1 MSEPTDWQEVLELAK
16 ASAGGLLD
24 IRPAAAAADGHLPG
38 AAGLPVPE
46 GADPAE
52 FLPVYLLPPR
62 HAPLL
67 VLADSPV
74 EAERVAAWLRERGR
88 PLVRGAAPD
97 WTTAPPGVLE
107 AGVPMARLW
116 RPPTWLEEHVGLLP
130 PPDAH
135 PVTDLG
141 CGSGRAAAWLC
152 GRGYRVLAVDR
163 HADALDWA
171 RRLAAGAPG
180 ELVTVESDLTVAAPP
195 PGPWSAALAFRFLHR
210 PLVADLADRVR
221 PGGVA
226 MLRTFRWEKGDWSLP
241 RRRYCLQPGELEVLF
256 PRADWEILALRE
268 DHDEDGKPA
277 SGVVA
282 RRR

>member
-1 MSEPTDWQEVLELAK
+1 
-16 ASAGGLLD
+16 
-24 IRPAAAAADGHLPG
+24 
-38 AAGLPVPE
+38 
-46 GADPAE
+46 
-52 FLPVYLLPPR
+52 
-62 HAPLL
+62 
-67 VLADSPV
+67 
-74 EAERVAAWLRERGR
+74 
-88 PLVRGAAPD
+88 
-97 WTTAPPGVLE
+97 
-107 AGVPMARLW
+107 
-116 RPPTWLEEHVGLLP
+116 
-130 PPDAH
+130 
-135 PVTDLG
+135 
-141 CGSGRAAAWLC
+141 
-152 GRGYRVLAVDR
+152 
-163 HADALDWA
+163 WA